1 MNFDILVV
9 DDDDDDLVLL
19 ASHIKRCNE
28 RVRVTHVRDG
38 IEATQKLTGGFQPN
52 LIMVDANMPLMN
64 GYELLLW
71 VMHSESC
78 CHIPVVVWTGAI
90 SESEVVRYY
99 RAGANSLMLKQ
110 DALQDMEAFCHHWFK
125 LVQLPKLISAANS

>member
-9 DDDDDDLVLL
+9 DDDDDDLMLL
-19 ASHIKRCNE
+19 ASHIKQCDE
-28 RVRVTHVRDG
+28 RVMLTHVRDG

-64 GYELLLW
+64 GYDLLLW
-71 VMHSESC
+71 IMHSETC

-110 DALQDMEAFCHHWFK
+110 DALRDIESFCHHWFK
-125 LVQLPKLISAANS
+125 LVQLPKLVSAASS